1 MFKGFREFIM
11 QGNVVDL
18 ATAVVIGAAFAS
30 VINALVENV
39 LMPLISA
46 LVGSPDFDSFAVVE
60 LNGNAIRFGVLLT
73 QLVNF
78 LLIAA
83 AIYFVVIVPMN
94 KMVTAR
100 NKLMGIDPEPEPLE
114 PDVQLLTEIRDL
126 LASRPELA
134 ASAAVAQEA
143 ARQSDAGDPGGSQD
157 HGTDDGRPAH

>member
-1 MFKGFREFIM
+1 M

-46 LVGSPDFDSFAVVE
+46 LVGSPDFDSFAVLE
-60 LNGNAIRFGVLLT
+60 LNGNSIRFGVLLT
-73 QLVNF
+73 QVVNF

-94 KMVTAR
+94 KMLAAR
-100 NKLMGIDPEPEPLE
+100 NKVLGIDPEPEPLE

-126 LASRPELA
+126 LATRPDLA
-134 ASAAVAQEA
+134 AAASHAAAVPP
-143 ARQSDAGDPGGSQD
+143 DDPGQSAPGGPTD
-157 HGTDDGRPAH
+157 HGTEQEHPAP